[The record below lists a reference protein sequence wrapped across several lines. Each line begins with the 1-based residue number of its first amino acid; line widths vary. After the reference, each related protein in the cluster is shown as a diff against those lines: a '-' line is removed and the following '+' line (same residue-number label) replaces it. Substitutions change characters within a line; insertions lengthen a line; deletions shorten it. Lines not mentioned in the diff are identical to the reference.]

1 MAHGGGM
8 GMVQELHKKS
18 IREFFSL
25 FFFTGKLGDGDD
37 IFSGGYVN
45 SLFAM
50 QLIAWLEK
58 EFDVV
63 VADSDLQI
71 GNFNSVS
78 SVAAFIE
85 RKTTKTH
92 GEVAAR

>member
-8 GMVQELHKKS
+8 EMVQELNKGS
-18 IREFFSL
+18 IREFFSR
-25 FFFTGKLGDGDD
+25 FFITDKLGDADD

-50 QLIAWLEK
+50 QLMAWLEK

-71 GNFNSVS
+71 DNFNSVNS
-78 SVAAFIE
+78 IVAFIE
-85 RKTTKTH
+85 RKTTNAR
-92 GEVAAR
+92 GEVVAR

>member
-1 MAHGGGM
+1 M
-8 GMVQELHKKS
+8 GVVKELSKES
-18 IREFFSL
+18 IREFFSR
-25 FFFTGKLGDGDD
+25 FFITTKLGDEDD

-58 EFDVV
+58 EFGVV

-78 SVAAFIE
+78 AIVAFAE
-85 RKTTKTH
+85 RKTKKTH
-92 GEVAAR
+92 GEVVAR